1 MDQTAFHLDN
11 TMELGGDGPNAGFYG
26 KKGRRDRERGD
37 WFRQVYPPLGDK
49 RDLAGTSPHEG

>member
-1 MDQTAFHLDN
+1 MDHLAN

-26 KKGRRDRERGD
+26 KKGRKDQERGD
-37 WFRQVYPPLGDK
+37 WFRQVHPPLGDK